1 MNPARV
7 MQICAQRDA
16 RMKGRE
22 KNVMTALEVEL
33 MAPLGSQH
41 HPTTTASSS
50 KGHDPEKPAAGD
62 DAERSRRDSGSDD
75 DSNDDTPRETGDAG
89 VMRPHRSYRPP
100 SGHEEE
106 LVCCVCLEGFDN
118 GELVRA
124 TRCSHIF
131 HGHCLERWLMRYH
144 SRCPLCQQDL
154 KPSTK
159 VFE

>member
-7 MQICAQRDA
+7 MQICAQRDGQ
-16 RMKGRE
+16 MKGRE

-33 MAPLGSQH
+33 MAPLGPQH
-41 HPTTTASSS
+41 QPATTSSS
-50 KGHDPEKPAAGD
+50 SSSREHTEKSAARD
-62 DAERSRRDSGSDD
+62 DAEKRRESSDSDSDD
-75 DSNDDTPRETGDAG
+75 TLKQTGDAG
-89 VMRPHRSYRPP
+89 IMRPHKSYRPL